1 MSKIIMGVQLLD
13 RVNSASGFQSLL
25 SKYGSIIQTR
35 IGVHEIAADTSGLII
50 LDFIDNVDSEV
61 KRFVKE
67 LSAIGDI
74 NVQTMVF

>member
-1 MSKIIMGVQLLD
+1 MSKIIMGIQLLD
-13 RVNSASGFQSLL
+13 RVNSATCFQSLL

-35 IGVHEIAADTSGLII
+35 IGVHELTADSSGLII
-50 LDFIDNVDSEV
+50 LDFVDNSDSEV

-67 LSAIGDI
+67 LSAVGDI